1 MGSGHDFPCPQMNP
15 RLEQDE
21 YFCPMSY
28 QVLARKWRPKLFADM
43 VGQTHVLQAL
53 TNALDNNR
61 LHHAYL
67 FTGTRGVG
75 KTTLARILAKCL
87 NCEQGVSSTPCGVC
101 SACISI
107 DEGRFVDLIEV
118 DAASRAKVD
127 ETRDLMDN
135 VQYAPSIGRYK
146 VYLIDEVHMFSNH
159 SFNALLKTLEEPPPH
174 VKFLLATTE
183 SKKIPVTIL
192 SRCLQFNLKL
202 LSVEQIKKQLTLIL
216 DEESVEHDEASTHLI
231 AVAAAGSMRDAL
243 SLLDQA
249 ISFGGGVLEE
259 SQVRSMLGTID
270 SVDLLALM
278 DALLKKDGRG
288 LLQQV
293 ASFATQN
300 PDYDAVL
307 SELIGLLQKIAV
319 AQVLD
324 EDGTV
329 DAEPEVSRFADEADK
344 EDIQLFYQIGLNG
357 RRDIA
362 LSPDPRSAFE
372 MVLVRMLAFSP
383 AAAVP
388 GSTVRKSSPQVSDEP
403 EPEYQSQASAGLN
416 DNPDQVPGNGSGH
429 VKSNEQA
436 ENAKEW
442 RHIIDDMALAGLV
455 RELAGHCSLKQHTR
469 DRIHLSLSPKREHL
483 LNATQKERLIGALKA
498 HFGENL
504 KVELTIEEPATE
516 TPAEIRDREEQERQ
530 KAAEQSIEN
539 DPNIKT
545 LEKMFDA
552 VVDKSSIR
560 PVSQQSS
567 QQEETN

>member
-1 MGSGHDFPCPQMNP
+1 
-15 RLEQDE
+15 
-21 YFCPMSY
+21 
-28 QVLARKWRPKLFADM
+28 
-43 VGQTHVLQAL
+43 
-53 TNALDNNR
+53 
-61 LHHAYL
+61 
-67 FTGTRGVG
+67 
-75 KTTLARILAKCL
+75 
-87 NCEQGVSSTPCGVC
+87 
-101 SACISI
+101 
-107 DEGRFVDLIEV
+107 
-118 DAASRAKVD
+118 
-127 ETRDLMDN
+127 
-135 VQYAPSIGRYK
+135 
-146 VYLIDEVHMFSNH
+146 
-159 SFNALLKTLEEPPPH
+159 
-174 VKFLLATTE
+174 
-183 SKKIPVTIL
+183 
-192 SRCLQFNLKL
+192 
-202 LSVEQIKKQLTLIL
+202 
-216 DEESVEHDEASTHLI
+216 
-231 AVAAAGSMRDAL
+231 
-243 SLLDQA
+243 
-249 ISFGGGVLEE
+249 
-259 SQVRSMLGTID
+259 MLGTID
-270 SVDLLALM
+270 SVDLVALL

-319 AQVLD
+319 AQILD
-324 EDGTV
+324 EDGAV
-329 DAEPEVSRFADEADK
+329 EAEPEISRFADEADK

-383 AAAVP
+383 AAAVS
-388 GSTVRKSSPQVSDEP
+388 GSTVRKSSPQISEP
-403 EPEYQSQASAGLN
+403 EPDYQSQASAGLN
-416 DNPDQVPGNGSGH
+416 DNPDQMPGNGSGH

-442 RHIIDDMALAGLV
+442 RHIIDDMALVGLV
-455 RELAGHCSLKQHTR
+455 RELAGHCSLKQHTL
-469 DRIHLSLSPKREHL
+469 DRIHLSLSPKWEHL

-504 KVELTIEEPATE
+504 KVELIIEEPAME

-552 VVDKSSIR
+552 VVDKSSIH